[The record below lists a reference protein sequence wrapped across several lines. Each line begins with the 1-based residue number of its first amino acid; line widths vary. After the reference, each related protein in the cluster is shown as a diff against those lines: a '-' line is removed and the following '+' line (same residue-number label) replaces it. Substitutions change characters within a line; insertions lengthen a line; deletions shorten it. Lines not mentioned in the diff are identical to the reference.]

1 MILKVISYV
10 SYHICQANNSRSDL
24 ASINSELEQ
33 SHLTSLVNQNPAD
46 YWIGLSDRL
55 QEGSWKWEDGS
66 SFHYKNWADGKV
78 LKCNTHD
85 AGSSPVDL
93 LCYE

>member
-1 MILKVISYV
+1 MILKVISCV

-78 LKCNTHD
+78 LK
-85 AGSSPVDL
+85 
-93 LCYE
+93 